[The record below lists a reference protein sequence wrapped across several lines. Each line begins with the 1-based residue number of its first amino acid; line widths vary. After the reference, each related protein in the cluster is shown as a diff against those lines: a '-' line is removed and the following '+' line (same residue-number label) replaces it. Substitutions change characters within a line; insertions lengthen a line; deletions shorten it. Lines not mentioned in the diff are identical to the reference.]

1 MKSHMLSELSLR
13 LEHLSAFSASKS
25 RFDHP
30 RRRRDLVKAHLVL
43 AQKRLSSESLLTD
56 VAPVLRFALRLNH
69 QGWHLTRGGTTSIG
83 GYRSIGCC
91 RPKTQMFVADRDV
104 RLEGFHTEEERFM
117 ILNKPFYYGLGNQ
130 PSYSQV

>member
-13 LEHLSAFSASKS
+13 LEHLAAFSASKS

-69 QGWHLTRGGTTSIG
+69 
-83 GYRSIGCC
+83 
-91 RPKTQMFVADRDV
+91 
-104 RLEGFHTEEERFM
+104 
-117 ILNKPFYYGLGNQ
+117 
-130 PSYSQV
+130 